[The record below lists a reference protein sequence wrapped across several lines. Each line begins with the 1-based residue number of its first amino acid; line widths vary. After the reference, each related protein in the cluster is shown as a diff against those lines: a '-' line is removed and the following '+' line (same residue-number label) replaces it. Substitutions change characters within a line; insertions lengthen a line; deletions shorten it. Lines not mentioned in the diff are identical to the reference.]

1 MKRIATTVTSLMI
14 LLVAAGCG
22 SMGPTTYLH
31 PDFDFGFI
39 EKTAVVPFENLSEE
53 QGAGARATRYFTG
66 ALLATEAVDVVEP
79 GETARALGQFSLVRS
94 AELTAEQAVGLGR
107 ELGAQGLFL
116 GTVNESTNLR
126 RGNES
131 ITVVTV
137 SLRLLETQTGA
148 TVWSTVVT
156 EDSGG
161 FWSNLFGT
169 AQKSRS
175 EVTRRCLDRCLDTL
189 ME

>member
-1 MKRIATTVTSLMI
+1 MCS
-14 LLVAAGCG
+14 LLVLALTAACG
-22 SMGPTTYLH
+22 GVGPVTYLH
-31 PDFDFGFI
+31 PGFDFGFI
-39 EKTAVVPFENLSEE
+39 ERVAVVPFENLSED

-66 ALLATEAVDVVEP
+66 SLLATEAFDVVEP
-79 GETARALGQFSLVRS
+79 GEVARALAEHSLVRT
-94 AELTAEQAVGLGR
+94 AELTGEQSVSLGR
-107 ELGAQGLFL
+107 GLRVQGLFL
-116 GTVNESTNLR
+116 GSLSESTTVR

-131 ITVVTV
+131 ITVVTATV
-137 SLRLLETQTGA
+137 RLVETETGS